1 MYTAFEY
8 KNITYI
14 VKSDED
20 TPLNDIK
27 AIQKKISDNIS
38 ASKIV
43 RNCFGFEKIEQ
54 SQNKERVNLIGLIS
68 QYNIPKHEIIII

>member
-43 RNCFGFEKIEQ
+43 RNCSTFEKIEQ

>member
-8 KNITYI
+8 ENIIYI
-14 VKSDED
+14 VKSDEN

-43 RNCFGFEKIEQ
+43 RNCSTFEKIEQ